1 MKKTEKDKIVQ
12 SDERITNL
20 VEMVFQDIP
29 YSDEIMKAQEKIVTA
44 LNEEFEKASKN
55 ESDTSAFEDI
65 LTKYGNLEN
74 MAVLAGYTKEEAKNG
89 DTGVK

>member
-1 MKKTEKDKIVQ
+1 M
-12 SDERITNL
+12 NL
-20 VEMVFQDIP
+20 
-29 YSDEIMKAQEKIVTA
+29 T
-44 LNEEFEKASKN
+44 
-55 ESDTSAFEDI
+55 AFEDI

>member
-29 YSDEIMKAQEKIVTA
+29 YSDEIMQAQEKIVTA

-55 ESDTSAFEDI
+55 ESDR
-65 LTKYGNLEN
+65 L
-74 MAVLAGYTKEEAKNG
+74 
-89 DTGVK
+89 